1 MYRSLTICLT
11 IYWCGAAVVPIR
23 NEINKK
29 QNEQS
34 EVTNQRVLAPIAVD
48 SEPQIYPVVQ
58 SNQPTINRYVYPPYP
73 EYGNSGYA
81 IQTGYEGYL
90 VPSVLPQQ
98 NTDSWITEIGTS
110 LFPSSDE
117 ILLYGIRAGIYLL
130 HFVFAII
137 LGGAFTT
144 MICTF
149 TPVCTIDFIGFG
161 LVNNHKVKEQITDL
175 SRSYLTDETVNAAT
189 ILITKA
195 LDNYAT
201 MQRERC
207 ENTKRKEIEKLD
219 DLSIIR

>member
-1 MYRSLTICLT
+1 MYRGLTICLT
-11 IYWCGAAVVPIR
+11 ICWCGAAVVPIK

-29 QNEQS
+29 QGEQS
-34 EVTNQRVLAPIAVD
+34 DVTNQRTLASIGID
-48 SEPQIYPVVQ
+48 TEPQIYPVVH
-58 SNQPTINRYVYPPYP
+58 SNQPTINRYIYPSYP
-73 EYGNSGYA
+73 EYGNNGYA

-90 VPSVLPQQ
+90 VPAVLPQQ
-98 NTDSWITEIGTS
+98 NTDSWIDEIGTS
-110 LFPSSDE
+110 LFPSSEE

-130 HFVFAII
+130 HFLFAII

-161 LVNNHKVKEQITDL
+161 LVNNHQVKKQITDT
-175 SRSYLTDETVNAAT
+175 SRSFLTEEAVNVAT

-201 MQRERC
+201 MQRERS
-207 ENTKRKEIEKLD
+207 ESPKRKEKLD
-219 DLSIIR
+219 DSPRTR